1 MKKLILIFIAYV
13 SFASSSKAEDFV
25 LTSQQ
30 ETHYQEITRSL
41 RCLTC
46 EAQSVF
52 ESDTPMAI
60 AVKNYVKE
68 SLRQNQSEDEI
79 HSYLRD
85 RYGES
90 LFFEPKGSFL
100 TTALWLTPMI
110 LFLSGAIWVIITNR
124 KGASYD
130 S

>member
-1 MKKLILIFIAYV
+1 MKKLILIFIFCF
-13 SFASSSKAEDFV
+13 SFEPFLQAEDFV

-30 ETHYQEITRSL
+30 ETHYQEMTRSL

-68 SLRQNQSEDEI
+68 SLSQNQSEDEI

-100 TTALWLTPMI
+100 TTALWFAPLI
-110 LFLSGAIWVIITNR
+110 LFLSGAIWVIMRNKR
-124 KGASYD
+124 CSA
-130 S
+130 